1 MNERAPG
8 RDRAIAGL
16 LLFPPGVRTA
26 VLMDAE
32 LREQLSLPGDAVIRL
47 GRLAASFRRSRLLA
61 AIRQVLA
68 GAALETTV
76 ESEDG
81 LLWQVSFSSAV
92 GVVVRHGTAEVS
104 LPECACLSPQAELR
118 SEWFES
124 ETRRFRVTGARI
136 AKWRTVLAAR
146 PLNDDELDELLEE
159 FRLTPAHFRA
169 SVRDRLSG
177 GSFSAADLVPSDLVY
192 FERLV
197 GEPSEATDV
206 RAFISGTV
214 GAHVRGLVD
223 ANPSEGLKAAFL
235 LASHTGLAEV
245 VDLTGLPS
253 EEVAGAFE
261 WLATHGSRISQV
273 GAIECGLRVLPQ
285 WPTIAPS
292 VAAMVRTIAGDNPE
306 EPSGRLGLLSS
317 LVTLVEGEF
326 ARRGIGRERPP
337 FWRRLAST
345 AHASILEREVVGAAM
360 PVDKV
365 AEWASGAGWS
375 LYYTQSLIDLRLE
388 PRWFPQFILPSQLKA
403 WFVGRIAAAAER
415 YRENVVDEEVKLLL
429 WGSEAS
435 SVKSQSASLLAL
447 LPGPLEGG
455 IEAADEIA
463 PELEA
468 NIRSNLQS
476 EELSPESFSGLVN
489 SSLIFRVGPKLSE
502 MAAEGLRRV
511 GYQLRRV
518 NASGDPSVVLMGL
531 AMVSAVTRSKALA
544 DGVRILARLV
554 RRNRPS
560 TLSPQIM
567 AQIAMVGAAAIQDT
581 PGWSGVV
588 GDWLT
593 EIAFIDMSRQEALAF
608 QDDLLTILSV
618 APILWDTCGRAE
630 AAIASFMASFPNAA
644 GDEQARPE

>member
-1 MNERAPG
+1 MNERTPD
-8 RDRAIAGL
+8 RDRAIAAL
-16 LLFPPGVRTA
+16 LLFPPSVRTA
-26 VLMDAE
+26 VLTDAG
-32 LREQLSLPGDAVIRL
+32 LRQQLALPGDAVIRL
-47 GRLAASFRRSRLLA
+47 GRLTAAFRRSRLLA

-68 GAALETTV
+68 GAAPETTV

-81 LLWQVSFSSAV
+81 LVWQVSLSRAV
-92 GVVVRHGTAEVS
+92 GVVVRRGTAEAS
-104 LPECACLSPQAELR
+104 LPECACLSPEAELR
-118 SEWFES
+118 SEWFEA

-159 FRLTPAHFRA
+159 FRLTPVHFSA
-169 SVRDRLSG
+169 SVYDRLRR
-177 GSFSAADLVPSDLVY
+177 GSFGAADLVPSDFVY

-206 RAFISGTV
+206 RVLVSATV

-223 ANPSEGLKAAFL
+223 ANASEGLKAAFL
-235 LASHTGLAEV
+235 LASHAGLAEV

-253 EEVAGAFE
+253 DEVAGVFK
-261 WLATHGSRISQV
+261 WLAMHGDRISQV
-273 GAIECGLRVLPQ
+273 GAIECGLRVLPE
-285 WPTIAPS
+285 WPAIAPS

-306 EPSGRLGLLSS
+306 EPSGRLRLLSG
-317 LVTLVEGEF
+317 LVTLVEGEL
-326 ARRGIGRERPP
+326 ARRGIGREQPP
-337 FWRRLAST
+337 SWRRLASI
-345 AHASILEREVVGAAM
+345 AHASILEREVVSAGM
-360 PVDKV
+360 PADKV

-375 LYYTQSLIDLRLE
+375 LHYTQSLIDLRLE
-388 PRWFPQFILPSQLKA
+388 PRWFPQFVVPSQLKA

-415 YRENVVDEEVKLLL
+415 YGENVVDEELKLLL

-435 SVKSQSASLLAL
+435 SVKSQSASLFAL

-455 IEAADEIA
+455 IDAADEIP

-468 NIRSNLQS
+468 NIRSNLLS
-476 EELSPESFSGLVN
+476 EDLSPESFSGLVN
-489 SSLIFRVGPKLSE
+489 SSLIFRVGPKFSE

-511 GYQLRRV
+511 GYQLRRM
-518 NASGDPSVVLMGL
+518 NASGDPSLLLMGL
-531 AMVSAVTRSKALA
+531 AMVSAVTRSRALA

-554 RRNRPS
+554 RRNQPS
-560 TLSPQIM
+560 TIPPQTM
-567 AQIAMVGAAAIQDT
+567 AQIALVGAAAIKDA
-581 PGWSGVV
+581 PGWSGAV

-593 EIAFIDMSRQEALAF
+593 EIAFIDMSREEALAF
-608 QDDLLTILSV
+608 QDDLRTILSV

-630 AAIASFMASFPNAA
+630 AAIASFVASFPNAA